1 VVQSYSG
8 IDVLLSPQNPVEGAQ
23 EMGDTRPIL
32 DFSRRLYDNVVIDL
46 GNAYGEWALSA
57 VRASDQVFLVTTNE
71 LPALQ
76 AAQRVMSYYE
86 NHGIARQGIHLI
98 INRFNR
104 DVGLT
109 KEMIETALQ
118 TEIYQIVASDYE
130 GVQRALL
137 DGKPIQVSTSIGKQ
151 IQQIAERILGV
162 DLEKQKKKTWRD
174 ELDERM
180 MRLKYS
186 DESMIHFKKSN
197 NYLNIHK
204 VNFKNNDDDVNDTN
218 TTDTTDTTDNT
229 PTRPTSRFNIFSKF
243 RSKTKYEHKEK
254 KIILSFDDKHFPEV
268 NCLYFHLYNGQYYND
283 TIYIK
288 RKVEKE

>member
-1 VVQSYSG
+1 
-8 IDVLLSPQNPVEGAQ
+8 
-23 EMGDTRPIL
+23 MGDTRPIL

-151 IQQIAERILGV
+151 I
-162 DLEKQKKKTWRD
+162 W
-174 ELDERM
+174 
-180 MRLKYS
+180 
-186 DESMIHFKKSN
+186 
-197 NYLNIHK
+197 
-204 VNFKNNDDDVNDTN
+204 KN
-218 TTDTTDTTDNT
+218 
-229 PTRPTSRFNIFSKF
+229 
-243 RSKTKYEHKEK
+243 
-254 KIILSFDDKHFPEV
+254 
-268 NCLYFHLYNGQYYND
+268 
-283 TIYIK
+283 K
-288 RKVEKE
+288 RKKRRNPTPAAASPASSASSPAVPDILLFCST

>member
-1 VVQSYSG
+1 MKLKPGFSFIDIISQGAALDADVWRGVVQSYSG

-162 DLEKQKKKTWRD
+162 DLEKQKKKT
-174 ELDERM
+174 E
-180 MRLKYS
+180 
-186 DESMIHFKKSN
+186 KSN
-197 NYLNIHK
+197 SGGGLSGL
-204 VNFKNNDDDVNDTN
+204 FGLF
-218 TTDTTDTTDNT
+218 
-229 PTRPTSRFNIFSKF
+229 SRS
-243 RSKTKYEHKEK
+243 T
-254 KIILSFDDKHFPEV
+254 
-268 NCLYFHLYNGQYYND
+268 
-283 TIYIK
+283 
-288 RKVEKE
+288 